1 MGCCFAKV
9 PAKPHGSAHVGL
21 PKTDSGGG
29 TKAEQTRQNH
39 ESDKR
44 ESNNRNEKSSISIG
58 ENAPGDSNAV
68 ALQSASPKTNR
79 DRRENNGQTSP
90 EDAAVPQNNDKDVV
104 KRQVLDTPKGVSEA
118 WDRKPAIAVKASP
131 ASLLDDMLGEILDC
145 TQTGSTSDNTY
156 TNKSDGGGRL
166 SAAETSASRTVT
178 GGGNLRLIIGN
189 GPCR

>member
-90 EDAAVPQNNDKDVV
+90 EDAA
-104 KRQVLDTPKGVSEA
+104 KGVSEA

-131 ASLLDDMLGEILDC
+131 ASLLDDMLGEILD
-145 TQTGSTSDNTY
+145 
-156 TNKSDGGGRL
+156 
-166 SAAETSASRTVT
+166 SRV
-178 GGGNLRLIIGN
+178 R
-189 GPCR
+189 